1 MGIAWSLY
9 AALGKIDIFTILIP
23 VIHSMGSLS
32 YVQIELHDH
41 ISKTHNSL
49 CCVSSSGA
57 LILKKYASHYILISD
72 YKYDARWYIL
82 KVTE

>member
-1 MGIAWSLY
+1 
-9 AALGKIDIFTILIP
+9 
-23 VIHSMGSLS
+23 MGSLS

-41 ISKTHNSL
+41 IFKTHNSL
-49 CCVSSSGA
+49 CCVSSSEV
-57 LILKKYASHYILISD
+57 LVLKKYVSHHILISD